1 MVPMQYCTY
10 ALAFCSWRGNSSL
23 MVLQYCPPVPVLQS
37 TSKRMDGNR
46 LKSWYCKFSVTRLGK
61 FEWSWWQI
69 LLQNCPNILKQFGPF
84 EKCHYLNLF
93 RCGYF
98 LDNYWGIFG
107 YFLFLHLVTLQC
119 CLLFEWNA
127 QKNKCSKSI
136 SAFLS
141 EFALFVFCRRE
152 RVWTHDYLH
161 QWLEDVDSSHVC
173 FILAIAQ

>member
-69 LLQNCPNILKQFGPF
+69 LLQKRPKYLKTIWAIW
-84 EKCHYLNLF
+84 K
-93 RCGYF
+93 
-98 LDNYWGIFG
+98 
-107 YFLFLHLVTLQC
+107 V
-119 CLLFEWNA
+119 
-127 QKNKCSKSI
+127 S
-136 SAFLS
+136 LS
-141 EFALFVFCRRE
+141 EFIPMWLLFGQLLGNIWLLFIPSSGHTAVLFII
-152 RVWTHDYLH
+152 RVKRTKEQMLKKYFGFSFRICSFRFLS
-161 QWLEDVDSSHVC
+161 QRAGLNPRLFTSVTGRC
-173 FILAIAQ
+173 GL